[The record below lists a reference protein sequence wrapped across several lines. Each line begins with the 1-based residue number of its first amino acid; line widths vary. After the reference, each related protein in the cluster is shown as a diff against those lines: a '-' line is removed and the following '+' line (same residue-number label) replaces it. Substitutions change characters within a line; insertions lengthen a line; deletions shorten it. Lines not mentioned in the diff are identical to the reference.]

1 MEDLTVSSKIRY
13 QVKAPKHGRLNYMTS
28 QLVFSLVA
36 AATTIVTALGQ
47 QVSTDAKAA
56 ATPRA
61 AQIDRNGALT
71 LIRTAIIALQQAN
84 QTNDYRVL
92 YAMSAPGFQKFTPVE
107 KLAENFTGLRNS
119 KLDLSGVAV
128 LDPQFTVLP
137 QTDGSGI
144 MRMAGYFPSAPMQI
158 NFDLQF
164 TPIDNRWRLLGITV
178 TVSPSAPI
186 APSSPTAT
194 PKATPSPSPAKAK
207 KK

>member
-1 MEDLTVSSKIRY
+1 M
-13 QVKAPKHGRLNYMTS
+13 
-28 QLVFSLVA
+28 
-36 AATTIVTALGQ
+36 TIVTAVGQ

-56 ATPRA
+56 AAKPRP

-107 KLAENFTGLRNS
+107 KLADNFAGLRNS
-119 KLDLSGVAV
+119 KFDLSGVAV
-128 LDPQFTVLP
+128 LDPQLAA
-137 QTDGSGI
+137 QTDENGVL
-144 MRMAGYFPSAPMQI
+144 RLAGYFPSAPMQI

-164 TPIDNRWRLLGITV
+164 TPMDNRWRLLGITV

-186 APSSPTAT
+186 APSTTSPTVT
-194 PKATPSPSPAKAK
+194 PKAAASSSPAKGK